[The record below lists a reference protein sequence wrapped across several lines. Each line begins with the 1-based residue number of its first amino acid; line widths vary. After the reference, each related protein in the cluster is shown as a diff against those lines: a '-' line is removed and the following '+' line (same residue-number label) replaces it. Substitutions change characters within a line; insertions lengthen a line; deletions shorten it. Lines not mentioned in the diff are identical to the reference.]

1 MTLEIRCRLVGGVG
15 NQLFQYASGFRVAS
29 CLNARFVV
37 DTRWI
42 EKYLPHTDSD
52 IRQLE
57 FYNPDFEIT
66 AKSHGDLNPLWDR
79 ITQKLASRDKHLGKF
94 LRIYSNEE
102 LDLDEIESY
111 KKPVELR
118 GYFQNRWS
126 VESALQEIPSFS
138 LRLAMESEALIA
150 AKKLLS
156 NNFVSVHVRRG
167 DYLNKNSI
175 HKVLTQDYYS
185 EALDFLFRTI
195 PRNTLLLI
203 FSDDPSYVGNL
214 LPKNISY
221 TLASDLKLNSLEELH
236 LMSMASGF
244 IIANSTY
251 SFWPAILAPDNA
263 QVIAP
268 ASWFKSGE
276 RDLTRLYPAHWEKIP
291 T

>member
-1 MTLEIRCRLVGGVG
+1 MTSEIRCRLVGGVG
-15 NQLFQYASGFRVAS
+15 NQLFQYASGFRVAL

-66 AKSHGDLNPLWDR
+66 TKSHGDLNPLWDR

-102 LDLDEIESY
+102 LDLDEIQRY

-118 GYFQNRWS
+118 GYFQNSWS
-126 VESALQEIPSFS
+126 LESALQEIPSFS
-138 LRLAMESEALIA
+138 LRLAIESEALIA
-150 AKKLLS
+150 AKKSLS
-156 NNFVSVHVRRG
+156 SNFVSVHVRRG

-175 HKVLTQDYYS
+175 HKVLSQEYYS
-185 EALDFLFRTI
+185 KALDFLFRTI

-203 FSDDPSYVGNL
+203 FSDDTSYVGDL

-236 LMSMASGF
+236 LMSLASAF

-251 SFWPAILAPDNA
+251 SFWPAILATDNS

-268 ASWFKSGE
+268 ASWFKSRK
-276 RDLTRLYPAHWEKIP
+276 RDLTRLYPTHWEKIP